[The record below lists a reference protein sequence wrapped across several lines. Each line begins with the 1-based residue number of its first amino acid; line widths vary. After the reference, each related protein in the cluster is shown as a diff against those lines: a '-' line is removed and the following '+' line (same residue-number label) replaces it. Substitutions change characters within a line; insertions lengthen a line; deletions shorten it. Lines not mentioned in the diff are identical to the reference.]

1 MFLNDFFERL
11 LKVGRDMNMTER
23 EFLEHEIQYWIQS
36 PERQWQIDG
45 YRYYRGQQDIESKQ
59 RTAIGA
65 GGVQTVVDNVPN
77 NKLIDN
83 RYAFLVD
90 QKANYLLSK
99 PIDVVCDNESAKQN
113 IDEIFNHR
121 FCQTMKK
128 IGKDALNGGKTY
140 MFLYIGDDKKLHFKR
155 FRSFEVLPFW
165 ADDDH
170 TIMDAALRL
179 YTQEV
184 YEGNTKEFI
193 KRVEWYTPEGVM
205 RYTFKGGNL
214 TPESE
219 DFTPYFV
226 INDAEGDPDNPQGYN
241 WGKVPIV
248 CFKANGEEIPLI
260 KRVKSL
266 QDALNQLYSMSM
278 DNMQEDARN
287 TILVLR
293 NYDGQ
298 DLGQFRRNLSQ
309 YGAVKVRED
318 GGVETLQIA
327 VNIDNYSELIKII
340 KRAIIE
346 NGRGLDTKDD
356 RLTSGSPNM
365 MNIRSM
371 YSDISLDADDM
382 EMEFQSSLQDLM
394 WFINKYNGLV
404 SNPQS
409 DVTFVFNRDTMM
421 NETDTITN
429 CRNSMGMIS
438 EETILANHP
447 WVKNVQEEQKTLD
460 KEKQKQMAAFDGYG
474 GNDGDSQ
481 WAKNKIGNTGKDEPS

>member
-1 MFLNDFFERL
+1 M
-11 LKVGRDMNMTER
+11 
-23 EFLEHEIQYWIQS
+23 
-36 PERQWQIDG
+36 
-45 YRYYRGQQDIESKQ
+45 
-59 RTAIGA
+59 
-65 GGVQTVVDNVPN
+65 
-77 NKLIDN
+77 
-83 RYAFLVD
+83 
-90 QKANYLLSK
+90 
-99 PIDVVCDNESAKQN
+99 
-113 IDEIFNHR
+113 
-121 FCQTMKK
+121 
-128 IGKDALNGGKTY
+128 
-140 MFLYIGDDKKLHFKR
+140 
-155 FRSFEVLPFW
+155 
-165 ADDDH
+165 
-170 TIMDAALRL
+170 
-179 YTQEV
+179 
-184 YEGNTKEFI
+184 
-193 KRVEWYTPEGVM
+193 
-205 RYTFKGGNL
+205 
-214 TPESE
+214 
-219 DFTPYFV
+219 
-226 INDAEGDPDNPQGYN
+226 
-241 WGKVPIV
+241 
-248 CFKANGEEIPLI
+248 FKANGEEIPLI
-260 KRVKSL
+260 KRAKSL

-371 YSDISLDADDM
+371 YSDINLDADDM

-409 DVTFVFNRDTMM
+409 DVTFVFNRDTMT

-429 CRNSMGMIS
+429 CRKLHGNDQRRDN
-438 EETILANHP
+438 TWRNHP
-447 WVKNVQEEQKTLD
+447 WVKNVQESRKRWIRKDRSKWRRLTD
-460 KEKQKQMAAFDGYG
+460 SG
-474 GNDGDSQ
+474 GNDGGSQ
-481 WAKNKIGNTGKDEPS
+481 WTKNKIGNTGKAEPS